1 MRLFVDR
8 LVDAALPVE
17 QGIGKGD
24 GESTQ
29 HDVIKELFRQNKKK
43 TFLLRRTSLSFTSYD
58 FLSNC
63 EGSGSGCL
71 KKEKEMEC
79 LFYHL

>member
-43 TFLLRRTSLSFTSYD
+43 NISSQKNLPKLH
-58 FLSNC
+58 NI
-63 EGSGSGCL
+63 
-71 KKEKEMEC
+71 
-79 LFYHL
+79 

>member
-1 MRLFVDR
+1 MIDWWMVHCL
-8 LVDAALPVE
+8 VE
-17 QGIGKGD
+17 QGKEKED
-24 GESTQ
+24 GESTL
-29 HDVIKELFRQNKKK
+29 HDVIKELFRQNKKNI
-43 TFLLRRTSLSFTSYD
+43 FLRKTSLSFTSND

-63 EGSGSGCL
+63 EGSGSGCR